1 MKNLKH
7 LFLMAFLSLTLQ
19 GCVVASAVDL
29 AASTVLTAG
38 KIAVKGTGA
47 LIEAAIP
54 DGDDDDDDKKKK
66 EKKSDD

>member
-1 MKNLKH
+1 
-7 LFLMAFLSLTLQ
+7 MAFLSLTLQ

-54 DGDDDDDDKKKK
+54 DGDDDDDKKKK
-66 EKKSDD
+66 EKKSND

>member
-1 MKNLKH
+1 
-7 LFLMAFLSLTLQ
+7 MAFLSLILQ

-38 KIAVKGTGA
+38 KIAIKGTGA

-54 DGDDDDDDKKKK
+54 DGDDDDDKKKK
-66 EKKSDD
+66 KAKQSDE